1 MEYFIGYGRE
11 FQTSKA
17 TENDFEIKPCHSQL
31 ALAWFF
37 FNISTAVIKTVG
49 ELVKR
54 RTWCQLGAV
63 WNHFTSKQRAEIGEI
78 KIDDPQLPGFL
89 LFSGR
94 NQRRKSSAVKAVS
107 KDWCQDEQ
115 LPQRQTHHSPL
126 ENLACASCTC
136 ERASLLCTH
145 THRSKVKSLWAWGK
159 HLSPGHHRKVAMH
172 VASGC
177 SQLKPADRVRPKL
190 LAQNPARVYPSIDL
204 RRGQIKGHFPFLW
217 THVTP

>member
-1 MEYFIGYGRE
+1 MI
-11 FQTSKA
+11 
-17 TENDFEIKPCHSQL
+17 
-31 ALAWFF
+31 FF

-89 LFSGR
+89 LFLSR

-107 KDWCQDEQ
+107 KDWCRDEQ

-145 THRSKVKSLWAWGK
+145 IQKQSQEFVNLGQASQPWASPQGSYACSFWL
-159 HLSPGHHRKVAMH
+159 LSAKTYR
-172 VASGC
+172 
-177 SQLKPADRVRPKL
+177 
-190 LAQNPARVYPSIDL
+190 
-204 RRGQIKGHFPFLW
+204 
-217 THVTP
+217 